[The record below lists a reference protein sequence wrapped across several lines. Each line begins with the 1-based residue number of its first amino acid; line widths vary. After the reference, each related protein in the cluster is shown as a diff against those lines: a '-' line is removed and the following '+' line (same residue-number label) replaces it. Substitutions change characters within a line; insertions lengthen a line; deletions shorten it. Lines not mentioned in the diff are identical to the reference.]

1 MSEPWLGIDIGATS
15 GRAVLGRLARDRLVL
30 DEVHRFPHGPVPLG
44 GTLWWDVLHL
54 WSGVLGSLRACA
66 RSGVGRLAGVGV
78 TTWGIDFGLLSA
90 DGRLLENPVCYRD
103 ARTDGMDTAI
113 RERYDDRKFYRHTG
127 MAVSRM
133 GTLPQLLGLRRQPGN
148 VLDRADLMLQMPDLL
163 RFFLGGGRATEPTIA
178 GSTLMTDVSRR
189 AWSREVLDVF
199 GLPAGILP
207 PIGRCAEVNGGLAP
221 ALRAETGIGEA
232 PVVAVAGHDTL
243 SAVAAAP
250 LAGPRTVFLSTGT
263 WSVLGL
269 AVPEPVTSDAA
280 FGSGFLN
287 ELAVEGIALVKNLM
301 GFYLLEDLRVRWGNP
316 PYGDLVAAAD
326 AARPFRAVLDMEDP
340 AFFAPEN
347 PEAAIAEYLART
359 GQAAAVGAA
368 GLTRGELVRGQLEG
382 LALLYRRT
390 LEELRAA
397 TGVDPDGI
405 CLVGGGCRNRVFCQL
420 VADATGLV
428 VAAGPVE
435 ATAVGN
441 LGLQMAATGALGGPS
456 DVRVLAARS
465 FPPDRYEPH
474 PGPAWDEAYARYR
487 RISAARAR

>member
-15 GRAVLGRLARDRLVL
+15 GRGVLGRLERERLVL
-30 DEVHRFPHGPVPLG
+30 EEIHRFPHGPVLLG

-54 WSGVLGSLRACA
+54 WSGVLESFRACA
-66 RSGVGRLAGVGV
+66 RHGAGRLAGVGV

-90 DGRLLENPVCYRD
+90 EGRLLENPVCYRD
-103 ARTDGMDTAI
+103 ARTVGMDAVI
-113 RERYDDRKFYRHTG
+113 RERFDDRRFYGITG
-127 MAVSRM
+127 MTLSRI
-133 GTLPQLLGLRRQPGN
+133 GTLPQLLSLRRQPGN
-148 VLDRADLMLQMPDLL
+148 VLDRTQIMLQMPDLF
-163 RFFLGGGRATEPTIA
+163 RFFLGGDRRTEPTIA
-178 GSTLMTDVSRR
+178 GSTLMTDVRR
-189 AWSREVLDVF
+189 SSWSREVLEAF
-199 GLPAGILP
+199 GLPGALLP
-207 PIGRCAEVNGGLAP
+207 SIGRCAEVDGRLSEDV
-221 ALRAETGIGEA
+221 RAETAAGA
-232 PVVAVAGHDTL
+232 VPVIAVAGHDTL

-269 AVPEPVTSDAA
+269 AVAEPVTTDAA
-280 FGSGFLN
+280 IENGFVN

-316 PYGDLVAAAD
+316 PYADLVSAAES
-326 AARPFRAVLDMEDP
+326 ARPFRAVLDLEDP

-347 PEAAIAEYLART
+347 AEAAVTAYLERT
-359 GQAAAVGAA
+359 GQAAAVGPS
-368 GLTRGELVRGQLEG
+368 GLTRGEMVRGQLEG

-390 LEELRAA
+390 LDELRAA

-420 VADATGLV
+420 VADATGLP

-441 LGLQMAATGALGGPS
+441 LGLQMVATGALGSPA
-456 DVRVLAARS
+456 DVRALAARS
-465 FPPDRYEPH
+465 FPQDRYEPH
-474 PGPAWDEAYARYR
+474 PGVAWDEAYARYR
-487 RISAARAR
+487 RIVSSRRP